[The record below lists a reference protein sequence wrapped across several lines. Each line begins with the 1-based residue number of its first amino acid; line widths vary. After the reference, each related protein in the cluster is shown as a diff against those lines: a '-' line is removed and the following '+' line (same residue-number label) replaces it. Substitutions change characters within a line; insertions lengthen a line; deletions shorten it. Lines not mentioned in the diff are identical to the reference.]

1 MGIAGPTDKIQS
13 GAEPWHFEKHTL
25 DSGLKVRVARAGAI
39 GAPIVVMLHGFPEC
53 WYSWRHQIRALSSSF
68 DCVVPEMRGYGE
80 TDAPRGVA
88 NYTLDKLVGD
98 VADLVHALGRERAVI
113 VGHDW
118 GGAIAWATALTRPEI
133 VERLIVLNCPHLK
146 RMSEELR
153 HNARQM
159 ARSWYMAFFQ
169 LPWLPEAMF
178 RAQNF
183 RALDRALKGNLIRKN
198 AITDDDLR
206 YFHEAFRNPYS
217 ISTAINYYRAN
228 FRSGFMARTGTDDW
242 IDRKI
247 AAPTMLIW
255 GEQDFALGK
264 ELTYK
269 MEPLFTGP
277 FEINYIPSAGH
288 WVQQEEPELV
298 SAYMREFLKSLL
310 TSR

>member
-1 MGIAGPTDKIQS
+1 MGIADTTGSTQS
-13 GAEPWHFEKHTL
+13 GAEPWHFEKLTL
-25 DSGLKVRVARAGAI
+25 DSGLNMRVARAGAA
-39 GAPIVVMLHGFPEC
+39 GTLMVVMLHGFPEC
-53 WYSWRHQIRALSSSF
+53 WYSWRHQLRALSSSF

-98 VADLVHALGRERAVI
+98 VTDLVHALGRERAVI

-118 GGAIAWATALTRPEI
+118 GGAVAWATALKRPEV
-133 VERLIVLNCPHLK
+133 VERLIVMNCPHLK

-159 ARSWYMAFFQ
+159 MRSWYMAFFQ
-169 LPWLPEAMF
+169 LPRLPEAMF
-178 RAQNF
+178 RAGNY
-183 RALDRALKGNLIRKN
+183 RALDRALQGNAIRKD
-198 AITDDDLR
+198 AITDADLR

-217 ISTAINYYRAN
+217 ISAAINYYRAN
-228 FRSGFMARTGTDDW
+228 FRSGFMARTGGGGW

-264 ELTYK
+264 ELTYN

-277 FEINYIPSAGH
+277 FEIDYIPSAGH

-298 SAYMREFLKSLL
+298 SAYMREFLKPPLV
-310 TSR
+310 SR